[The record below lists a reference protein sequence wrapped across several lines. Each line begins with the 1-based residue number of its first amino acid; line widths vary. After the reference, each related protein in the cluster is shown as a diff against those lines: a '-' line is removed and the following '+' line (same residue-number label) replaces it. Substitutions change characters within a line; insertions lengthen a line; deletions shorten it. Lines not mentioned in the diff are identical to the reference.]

1 MRILILGGSGMLG
14 HKLWQRLSVR
24 LPETFVVIRHSRQ
37 VYKEFKLFE
46 DSRHVVDNID
56 AMDFP
61 AIQSVLGKIRPDFVL
76 NCIGITKR
84 REAAN
89 DPAASITLNSLFPH
103 KLAKWG
109 QDNNAKVII
118 FSTDCVFDGKTG
130 NYTEES
136 LTSAEDIYG
145 RTKALGEVKVGNAL
159 TLRSSFIG
167 PELSHGSELLEWFLA
182 QKGTVKG
189 FRNAVYSGLTTL
201 ELCKVVEKIIF
212 DYPGAKGLYNV
223 SSNPITKFD
232 LLMLIKRKMG
242 LSIEIIP
249 EDNFYCN
256 RSLDSS
262 IFRKEFNYTPPSW
275 EAMIDELVAD
285 SLFSK
290 KGAKL

>member
-1 MRILILGGSGMLG
+1 MRILILGGSGLLG
-14 HKLWQRLSVR
+14 HKLWQCLLVR
-24 LPETFVVIRHSRQ
+24 LPETFVVIRHSREA
-37 VYKEFKLFE
+37 YKEFKLFE
-46 DSRHVVDNID
+46 DPVRVFDNID
-56 AMDFP
+56 AMDFS
-61 AIQSVLGKIRPDFVL
+61 AIQSVLDKIRPDFIF
-76 NCIGITKR
+76 NCVGITKR
-84 REAAN
+84 REAVN
-89 DPAASITLNSLFPH
+89 DLTACITLNSLFPH

-109 QDNNAKVII
+109 QDNNAKVIS

-145 RTKALGEVKVGNAL
+145 KTKALGEFKVGNAL

-182 QKGTVKG
+182 QRGTVKG

-201 ELCKVVEKIIF
+201 ELSRIVEKIIF

-223 SSNPITKFD
+223 SSDPITKFD
-232 LLMLIKRKMG
+232 LLMLIKKKMV
-242 LSIEIIP
+242 LSIDIIP

-262 IFRKEFNYTPPSW
+262 RFRKEFNYTPPSW
-275 EAMIDELVAD
+275 EFMIDELAAE
-285 SLFSK
+285 LKGK
-290 KGAKL
+290 KR